1 MIILIT
7 LDSGNTYEILN
18 FKDLIKFCN
27 VLKEDKNL
35 KIIRFTSSDDEAYR
49 FLQNYLKGVINL
61 EIRRENNGL

>member
-61 EIRRENNGL
+61 EIKERK

>member
-27 VLKEDKNL
+27 ILKEDKNL
-35 KIIRFTSSDDEAYR
+35 NIIRFTSSDDEAYR

-61 EIRRENNGL
+61 EIKERK

>member
-27 VLKEDKNL
+27 ILKEDKNL
-35 KIIRFTSSDDEAYR
+35 KIIRFTSSDDEVYR
-49 FLQNYLKGVINL
+49 FLQDYLEGVINL
-61 EIRRENNGL
+61 EIKERK